1 MQTGREQLDLDL
13 DDASVEAWAL
23 LAEQELADVATAE
36 SAEVFIVES
45 PDPEARKEYVREVEE
60 RAVARGWVTARI
72 SLRDQSLT
80 ELDAL
85 VREIA
90 ERISPRIDAKEK
102 GLPVLLEAFAK
113 KHGDDAQKH
122 FDRRMDRFS
131 LYGDLALL
139 CRRFFESLEHPKNEM
154 GQILAWLRGVELVRR
169 VRSALPVASL
179 SPRTARRALAEL
191 THVVR
196 ALGHEGTL
204 VTFTEADSLTKLP
217 PVRRELTY
225 TVLRELIDNAD
236 SSRGMIA
243 TRLCFV
249 GAPFAEGAR
258 SLAEVPPLA
267 ARLGLGAPTQG
278 VPTPHRPL
286 VRLEP
291 VSNEGA
297 KPKVRRVVRAH
308 RDELRALIRGAQ
320 GLPPI
325 ESVQSMTV
333 GHERIDKTIDTLFE
347 HAELEG
353 SVFTLLVGDYGTGKT
368 HLLLHLTERALA
380 TKRPVLRLSVE
391 ALGTDLGHPERHL
404 RRLLEDAVLPLEGRP
419 SPMQLL
425 LEWTRSPA
433 KAEQLEQTIVSIA
446 ARGID
451 ASPAAAKGLRYV
463 EHAKDRAGA
472 LYAYLGASDLT
483 TKTAGSNYRNDAYRR
498 LLLWLV
504 LLQELEQLAGP
515 VLTIDESENLYRG
528 GTTQAERRTALRS
541 LSFYCGG
548 TLPSACVILAITP
561 AVLKD
566 LRRDARELLEEVSE
580 QETVLAWEDALM
592 LRRRLAQVRPVEVP
606 ALTSSQTDELIE
618 RVKKTHRTVRGSV
631 RDPAFAKFARELA
644 VEAPAPR
651 ATVRAAV
658 ERLESNWWNKSSD

>member
-1 MQTGREQLDLDL
+1 MQAGQEQLVLDL

-45 PDPEARKEYVREVEE
+45 PDAGARTDYVRAVEE
-60 RAVARGWVTARI
+60 RASERGWVTARL

-85 VREIA
+85 VREVA
-90 ERISPRIDAKEK
+90 ERMSPRGDSKHK
-102 GLPVLLEAFAK
+102 GLPALLEAFAK
-113 KHGDDAQKH
+113 KHGSAAQKN

-139 CRRFFESLEHPKNEM
+139 CRRYFEALEDPHHEM
-154 GQILAWLRGVELVRR
+154 GQITAWLRGVELVRR

-179 SPRTARRALAEL
+179 SARTARRALAEL

-243 TRLCFV
+243 TRLAFV

-267 ARLGLGAPTQG
+267 ARLGIGARAHES
-278 VPTPHRPL
+278 PTPHRPL
-286 VRLEP
+286 VRLTSVPE
-291 VSNEGA
+291 SESQ
-297 KPKVRRVVRAH
+297 PKVRRVVRAQK
-308 RDELRALIRGAQ
+308 DELRALIRGAQ

-333 GHERIDKTIDTLFE
+333 GHERIDKTIDKLFE

-353 SVFTLLVGDYGTGKT
+353 SVFALLVGDYGTGKT

-433 KAEQLEQTIVSIA
+433 KTKMLIESLEKIA
-446 ARGID
+446 SAGGD
-451 ASPAAAKGLRYV
+451 AAPAAVKGLRYLSF
-463 EHAKDRAGA
+463 AKDPAGA

-483 TKTAGSNYRNDAYRR
+483 TKSGGANYRNDAYRR

-515 VLTIDESENLYRG
+515 VVTIDESENLYRG
-528 GTTQAERRTALRS
+528 GTTQPERRTALRA

-561 AVLKD
+561 AVLRD

-592 LRRRLAQVRPVEVP
+592 LRRRLAQARPVEVP
-606 ALTSSQTDELIE
+606 ALTSQQTGELVE
-618 RVKKTHRTVRGSV
+618 RVRRTHRAVRGTVRDTAFGK
-631 RDPAFAKFARELA
+631 FAKELA
-644 VEAPAPR
+644 AQAPAPR

-658 ERLESNWWNKSSD
+658 ERLESHWWITRA